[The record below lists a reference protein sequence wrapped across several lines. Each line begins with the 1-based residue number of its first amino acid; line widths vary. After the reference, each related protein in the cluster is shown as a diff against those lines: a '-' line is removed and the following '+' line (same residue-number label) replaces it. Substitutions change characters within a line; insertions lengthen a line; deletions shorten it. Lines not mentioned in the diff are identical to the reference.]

1 VNNIP
6 IFPPAERFGLAMI
19 ALIRAIAAQAGWF
32 VPRWL
37 VAKVE
42 AEIWGFVEALSLLVA
57 VVAEQQR
64 NQSAA
69 DPVVAPV
76 PAATVEQATPPA
88 RHGTPGRRRPAARP
102 GPKPAAPE
110 RGAQPRRQSRPR
122 RSRRRPSRTGTVRR
136 HAAQRPYRLTQPP
149 RATQKIS
156 A

>member
-1 VNNIP
+1 MNNIP
-6 IFPPAERFGLAMI
+6 IFPPAERFGLSLI

-42 AEIWGFVEALSLLVA
+42 ADIWGFVEALSLLVA

-76 PAATVEQATPPA
+76 PAAPVEQATPPA
-88 RHGTPGRRRPAARP
+88 RHGTPAAAAPPPVPARRP
-102 GPKPAAPE
+102 
-110 RGAQPRRQSRPR
+110 PR
-122 RSRRRPSRTGTVRR
+122 RSEGPSPAAKAAPAGASADQAAPAPSVGTAR
-136 HAAQRPYRLTQPP
+136 
-149 RATQKIS
+149 S
-156 A
+156 APTL